1 VTNKYARRAWKHPN
15 GTITRFSAS
24 GQVDYSTLSIGI
36 FPPGTREIEVGG
48 PEDVDPPASCDHG
61 ECWEKYSKAVAEVHV
76 QGSWDSSGEEP
87 GWYHMFMCAEHFTGG
102 FVKYRCNC
110 PGTDTAHEHC
120 NCPFCKHGEDPGR
133 IPRDLPPG
141 LMELSLDFPPDES
154 DDF

>member
-1 VTNKYARRAWKHPN
+1 MVNKEARRAWKHPN

-24 GQVDYSTLSIGI
+24 GQVDYATLSIGI

-48 PEDVDPPASCDHG
+48 TEDVDPPASCGHG
-61 ECWEKYSKAVAEVHV
+61 ECFEKYSKAVAVVHV

-87 GWYHMFMCAEHFTGG
+87 GWYHLFMCAEHFTRD
-102 FVKYRCNC
+102 FVKYQCNC

-120 NCPFCKHGEDPGR
+120 NCPFCMHGEDPGR
-133 IPRDLPPG
+133 IPYDLPPHVQQ
-141 LMELSLDFPPDES
+141 LLDSSPDKP